1 MPGGKAGPLLL
12 SVVRRACALASL
24 PSTGFSAAI
33 SPCSAL
39 TSSSFASMPLAALS
53 AASLS
58 AATGGL
64 PSEAA
69 AAPPLDVAGRAGRFL
84 GGRPAYSSRVATML
98 LHSRGRVGGNAE
110 VGWECREARREQA
123 RHRIPRNRPK
133 ASSMHTSN
141 GTGKPPGS
149 RCVHQTQGI
158 TDACYP
164 WPCTRRHP
172 PRPVSHLHLQ
182 RGTVH
187 ARQGLQVLTGVLVP
201 ARARRG
207 TVTGAVG
214 HKESSG
220 TAWGTETTGWPG
232 W

>member
-39 TSSSFASMPLAALS
+39 PSSSFASMPLAALS

-98 LHSRGRVGGNAE
+98 LHSRGRFGGNAE
-110 VGWECREARREQA
+110 VGWECHEARREQA
-123 RHRIPRNRPK
+123 RHKIPRNRKKGILDAHQQWYGQTTWLALRTPNTGHHRCLLPVAMHSAAPT
-133 ASSMHTSN
+133 ASGLASASPGRYSTCAPGSSGPHGGPCPCKGKEGHSN
-141 GTGKPPGS
+141 GGGGAQGK
-149 RCVHQTQGI
+149 
-158 TDACYP
+158 
-164 WPCTRRHP
+164 
-172 PRPVSHLHLQ
+172 Q
-182 RGTVH
+182 RDS
-187 ARQGLQVLTGVLVP
+187 L
-201 ARARRG
+201 
-207 TVTGAVG
+207 G
-214 HKESSG
+214 H
-220 TAWGTETTGWPG
+220 
-232 W
+232 